1 MGRRRSFERRLL
13 GAKENSLRV
22 AFLCLGVMG
31 APMAGHLAQAG
42 HRVSVYNR
50 SARARKAWLS
60 KHSDYDCWAGAT
72 PAEAVVG
79 AEFVMVCTGRD
90 ADLREIALGEAGAFG
105 AMEPGSVLVDHTTV
119 SAELARELAAEA
131 EARGLGWLDAPI
143 SGGQLGAERG
153 ELTIM
158 VGGDEAVYRR
168 SAPLL
173 DVYAKKHL
181 LMGPAGSGQ
190 LSKMVNQICIAGM
203 VQALAEGLHFAK
215 RSGLDAERVVE
226 VIAQGAAQSWQMDNR
241 ASTMLAGEFD
251 FGFAVDWMRKDLGI
265 ALAEAR
271 RCGAELALTA
281 AVDELYAEVQA
292 RGGARWDTSSLIS
305 LLEP

>member
-1 MGRRRSFERRLL
+1 
-13 GAKENSLRV
+13 LRV

-31 APMAGHLAQAG
+31 APMAGHLAKAG

-50 SARARKAWLS
+50 SARAREAWLS
-60 KHSDYDCWAGAT
+60 QHSDYGCWAGAT
-72 PAEAVVG
+72 PAEAVAG

-105 AMEPGSVLVDHTTV
+105 AMESGSVLVDHTTV

-281 AVDELYAEVQA
+281 AVDERYAEVQA